1 MKHLWSIICNRLII
15 DEQTNNATIID
26 ILEEIK
32 IKKEFLQNKKELPFF
47 FNFVSLWFVEDKD
60 ECEKETN
67 VIIEFYDPNNNK
79 LNDFN
84 FSFAL
89 PQRKKRIRTNVK
101 FDRFLLNGSG
111 TYRIKV
117 KQDNTEV
124 AEIPLEIIII

>member
-101 FDRFLLNGSG
+101 FDRFILNGSG

>member
-32 IKKEFLQNKKELPFF
+32 IKKEFLQNRKELPFF
-47 FNFVSLWFVEDKD
+47 YNFVSLWFVEDED
-60 ECEKETN
+60 EYEKETN
-67 VIIEFYDPNNNK
+67 VIIEFYDPNTNK

-117 KQDNTEV
+117 KQDNIEV

>member
-32 IKKEFLQNKKELPFF
+32 IKKEFLQNRKELPFF

>member
-32 IKKEFLQNKKELPFF
+32 IKKEFLQNRKELPFF
-47 FNFVSLWFVEDKD
+47 FNFVSLWFVEDED
-60 ECEKETN
+60 EHEKETN

-101 FDRFLLNGSG
+101 FDRFVLNGSG

>member
-101 FDRFLLNGSG
+101 FDRFILNGSG

-117 KQDNTEV
+117 KQDNIEV

>member
-32 IKKEFLQNKKELPFF
+32 IKKEFLQNRKELPFF
-47 FNFVSLWFVEDKD
+47 FNFVSLWFVEDED
-60 ECEKETN
+60 EYEKETN

-101 FDRFLLNGSG
+101 FDRFILNGSG